1 MIFRSVTTYEK
12 PGSDILEIIWN
23 IKSFNS
29 LSDCFLYEGNPYIDS
44 INEYI
49 SDDISYVEYVVDWHD
64 QNFYELWLDE
74 FKDIVV
80 PYRQD
85 FYQTIKGQGIEFKE
99 FWSSLDAPV
108 LALPDYVV
116 PLSMDQFTTRFPDK
130 FKKF

>member
-29 LSDCFLYEGNPYIDS
+29 LSNCFVYEGNPYVDF
-44 INEYI
+44 INEYV
-49 SDDISYVEYVVDWHD
+49 SDDASYVEYVVDWHD

-74 FKDIVV
+74 FKDVV
-80 PYRQD
+80 LPYRQD
-85 FYQTIKGQGIEFKE
+85 FYQTIKKQDIEFKE

-108 LALPDYVV
+108 LDLPHPDI
-116 PLSMDQFTTRFPDK
+116 PLPINQFTTRFPDK